1 MEWFEMEIE
10 SLKDIGLLQEKKKQ
24 IKDSI
29 INPDLNWNS
38 RMELYKQVQ
47 LINMRIEKLSYRT
60 TSC

>member
-24 IKDSI
+24 IKDSV

-47 LINMRIEKLSYRT
+47 LINMRIEQLSYRT

>member
-10 SLKDIGLLQEKKKQ
+10 SLRDIGLLQEKKKQ
-24 IKDSI
+24 IKDSV

-47 LINMRIEKLSYRT
+47 LINMRIEKLSYRA

>member
-10 SLKDIGLLQEKKKQ
+10 SLKDIGLLQERKKQ
-24 IKDSI
+24 IKDSV